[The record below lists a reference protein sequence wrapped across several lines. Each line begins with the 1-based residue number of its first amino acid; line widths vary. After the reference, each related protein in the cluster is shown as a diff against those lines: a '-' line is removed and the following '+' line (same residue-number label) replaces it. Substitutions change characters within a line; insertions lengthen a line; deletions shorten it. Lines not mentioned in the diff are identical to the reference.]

1 MQRSLSEAP
10 KCLRLCGAALLCI
23 AGELRTLTDVEDFQ
37 RWSSCDGL
45 IRRIGA
51 GFHFPLLMLNA
62 LDDPLVPHYLTQYCR
77 LLPTRTFVRTVPLG
91 IAFVRSS
98 GYCLATAVNRLFT
111 VVAPQWRCAVECRR
125 GAGRRSMRS

>member
-1 MQRSLSEAP
+1 M
-10 KCLRLCGAALLCI
+10 

-77 LLPTRTFVRTVPLG
+77 LLLLSTLVRPVPLG
-91 IAFVRSS
+91 LRCFGLRC
-98 GYCLATAVNRLFT
+98 GLFT
-111 VVAPQWRCAVECRR
+111 TAWLLLALCD
-125 GAGRRSMRS
+125 

>member
-1 MQRSLSEAP
+1 M
-10 KCLRLCGAALLCI
+10 

-51 GFHFPLLMLNA
+51 GSHFPLLMLNA

-77 LLPTRTFVRTVPLG
+77 LLSTLVPLG
-91 IAFVRSS
+91 LRCFGLRC
-98 GYCLATAVNRLFT
+98 GLFT
-111 VVAPQWRCAVECRR
+111 VHGCSWRCATECHR
-125 GAGRRSMRS
+125 GSGRRSMRS

>member
-1 MQRSLSEAP
+1 MQWSLSEAP
-10 KCLRLCGAALLCI
+10 KCHRLCGAALLCI

-77 LLPTRTFVRTVPLG
+77 LLPTRTLVRS
-91 IAFVRSS
+91 AAWHCVRSS
-98 GYCLATAVNRLFT
+98 AVL
-111 VVAPQWRCAVECRR
+111 PQLLTFHCMARGACAIERRR
-125 GAGRRSMRS
+125 GSGRRSMRS